1 MVDQC
6 NRHDRYDDD
15 SREEV
20 MEKQGKE
27 MRNEGHVISAR

>member
-1 MVDQC
+1 MVNNTD
-6 NRHDRYDDD
+6 DRYDKD

-27 MRNEGHVISAR
+27 TRNEGHAISAR